1 MQTAIQYK
9 LNFNPKTHL
18 IHVSVSISAPEETVL
33 VRLPTWIAGSY
44 MMREFAKHLVTIEGN
59 CTIQKLDKSTWQ
71 LSQKWLITEPW
82 VLNYAVYA
90 YDLSVRGAY
99 LDDSRCFFNAT
110 SVCLS
115 VDGYAQAPHQLHI
128 VQPSEQALWTV
139 ATMLDKVAVD
149 ASGFGVYQAADYDE
163 LADTPVDMAPMRRFE
178 FDVAGAT
185 HEFVVSGCVADFDA
199 ARLVADTQ
207 AICQAQIDFFGT
219 GHPFKKRRYIFMLY
233 VGNGIYGGLEH
244 RDSTALMCDRK
255 SLPALGANE
264 RSDDYVTLLGLIS
277 HEYFHNWNVKRI
289 KPAAFVPYD
298 LSQENYTTLLWAFEG
313 ITAYYDDV
321 FLVRAGLI
329 SPERYL
335 GLMAKTLS
343 AVERTAGRH
352 QQSLAEASFD
362 AWIKQYR
369 PDENAPNSHIS
380 YYTKGSLAALCLDL
394 VIRNQTQ
401 QRLSLDDVMRQLW
414 QDYLAQGDDYQG
426 VGEGDWEAIAAQ
438 VTGLNL
444 SDFFELAIRSTTD
457 LPVTD
462 CLAVGGVALEWQT
475 ANIAADLGVT
485 ATPHAMGLL
494 LNHVKS
500 GGAAEAAGLAGGD
513 ILLALNGLKVGK
525 TLEETLAAYETET
538 TLSYHA
544 FRREYLLSGLVTLQA
559 SSPHTAV
566 LKAFNDSALQ
576 AWLKP

>member
-1 MQTAIQYK
+1 MQTRIQYN

-18 IHVSVSISAPEETVL
+18 IHVNLTILAPEERLL

-44 MMREFAKHLVTIEGN
+44 MVREFAKQVVTLEGN
-59 CTIQKLDKSTWQ
+59 CTVQKVDKSTWQ
-71 LSQKWLITEPW
+71 LSQKRLAAEPW
-82 VLNYAVYA
+82 VLNYTVYA

-99 LDDSRCFFNAT
+99 LDGSRCFFNAT
-110 SVCLS
+110 SVCLA
-115 VDGYAQAPHQLHI
+115 VDGYEQVPHQLHI
-128 VQPSEQALWTV
+128 VQPSEQTLWTV
-139 ATMLDKVAVD
+139 ATMLDPIAVD
-149 ASGFGVYQAADYDE
+149 ASGFGVYQALDYDE
-163 LADTPVDMAPMRRFE
+163 LADTPVDMAQTRCFE
-178 FDVAGAT
+178 FEVAGAA
-185 HEFVVSGCVADFDA
+185 HEFVVSGCVTDFDA
-199 ARLVADTQ
+199 ARLMADTQ

-219 GHPFKKRRYIFMLY
+219 GHPFKKGRYIFMLY
-233 VGNGIYGGLEH
+233 VGNRIYGGLEH

-255 SLPALGANE
+255 SLPALGESE

-298 LSQENYTTLLWAFEG
+298 LSKENYTTLLWAFEG

-321 FLVRAGLI
+321 FLVRSGLI
-329 SPERYL
+329 SSERYL

-352 QQSLAEASFD
+352 QQSLAAASFD

-394 VIRNQTQ
+394 LIRDKTQ
-401 QRLSLDDVMRQLW
+401 HCLSLDDVMRQLW

-444 SDFFELAIRSTTD
+444 SDFFELAIRSTAD
-457 LPVTD
+457 LPVIQS
-462 CLAVGGVALEWQT
+462 LAEGGVALEWQT

-494 LNHVKS
+494 LNHVKT

-513 ILLALNGLKVGK
+513 ILVALNGLKVGK
-525 TLEETLAAYETET
+525 TLDETLLGYGAET

-544 FRREYLLSGLVTLQA
+544 FRREYLLSGQVTLQA
-559 SSPHTAV
+559 SVPHTAV
-566 LKAFNDSALQ
+566 LKVVNENALH
-576 AWLKP
+576 AWLKS